1 MPRTFCN
8 DALVVQGRHVIYTER
23 GVYIMSGSWIDTTA
37 PCDMMDYGLTLEWR
51 EIYEAIR
58 LKRRAFNLTH
68 IRLHGSSSSIRL
80 V

>member
-1 MPRTFCN
+1 MLTGAIRTQIDQIWNAFWSGGVSN
-8 DALVVQGRHVIYTER
+8 PLSVIEQ
-23 GVYIMSGSWIDTTA
+23 
-37 PCDMMDYGLTLEWR
+37 LTFLLF
-51 EIYEAIR
+51 IKR